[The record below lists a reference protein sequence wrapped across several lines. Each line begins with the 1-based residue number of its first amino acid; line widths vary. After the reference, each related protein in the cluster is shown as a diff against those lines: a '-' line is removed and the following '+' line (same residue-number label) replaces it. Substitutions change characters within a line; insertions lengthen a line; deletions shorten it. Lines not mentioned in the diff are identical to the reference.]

1 MEVKCKYQRGRLV
14 EGQWV
19 LGGICRETRQVFL
32 VPVDNRD
39 GATLLSIIEEYVA
52 PKTHIVSD
60 CWKGYDS
67 LQQSSKNYTHSTVN
81 HSQNFVGKY
90 NSLTLALALAL
101 TLALILSLSLTLTLA
116 LTLTITLALTLSLT
130 LALTLALILSL
141 SLTLALTLAL
151 TLTLSLTQALALTLT
166 LSLNPNPNP

>member
-1 MEVKCKYQRGRLV
+1 MWR
-14 EGQWV
+14 V

-32 VPVDNRD
+32 VPVDSRD
-39 GATLLSIIEEYVA
+39 GATLLSITEEYVA

-90 NSLTLALALAL
+90 NSLTLALAL
-101 TLALILSLSLTLTLA
+101 
-116 LTLTITLALTLSLT
+116 T
-130 LALTLALILSL
+130 LALTLA
-141 SLTLALTLAL
+141 LAL
-151 TLTLSLTQALALTLT
+151 TLTLSLTLTLALALTLSLT
-166 LSLNPNPNP
+166 LSLKVPFKMVDVYLFLVWCASRIMCFK